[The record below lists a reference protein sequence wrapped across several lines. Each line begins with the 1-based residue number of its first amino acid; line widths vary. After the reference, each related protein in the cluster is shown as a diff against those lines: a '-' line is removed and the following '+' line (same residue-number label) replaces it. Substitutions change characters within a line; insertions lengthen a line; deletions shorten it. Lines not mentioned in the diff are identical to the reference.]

1 MHFFW
6 HPDFS
11 DCDDSRAWICQMPD
25 GSELCV
31 EQFFGFTSSLPAWK
45 AMVRIGENGQYATC
59 SGAASAVFETRLKAQ
74 KTAEIFYLLQV
85 QESVTP
91 V

>member
-1 MHFFW
+1 MQFVW

-11 DCDDSRAWICQMPD
+11 DCEDLRAWICQLPD

-31 EQFFGFTSSLPAWK
+31 EQFYGYRPFIPTWK

-59 SGAASAVFETRLKAQ
+59 AGSISAVFETRLKAQ
-74 KTAEIFYLLQV
+74 QTAEIFYLLQMR
-85 QESVTP
+85 ETATSM
-91 V
+91 